1 MGGIQILSED
11 LSEEV
16 MFHSLILSICPHLL
30 DSYSVGKESACDAR
44 DAGDAGSVLV
54 LGRRLGGGHGNPL
67 QDSCL
72 ENLTDG
78 GAWGATVHGVAKR
91 RTRLK

>member
-1 MGGIQILSED
+1 MGGIQILSEV

-30 DSYSVGKESACDAR
+30 NSYSVGKESACNAR
-44 DAGDAGSVLV
+44 DAGDAGSIRV
-54 LGRRLGGGHGNPL
+54 LGRSLGGGHGNPL

-72 ENLTDG
+72 ENLTDR